1 MWSCHP
7 FFYRCQLERRMST
20 FAVRVRTAAAEFAY
34 DAIGTDSAAVH
45 MAAVDRFGVC
55 AITVKP
61 AGAQ

>member
-1 MWSCHP
+1 
-7 FFYRCQLERRMST
+7 MST

-34 DAIGTDSAAVH
+34 EAIGTDSAAVH

>member
-1 MWSCHP
+1 
-7 FFYRCQLERRMST
+7 MSNFT
-20 FAVRVRTAAAEFAY
+20 VRVRTATTQVNY

-61 AGAQ
+61 AKG